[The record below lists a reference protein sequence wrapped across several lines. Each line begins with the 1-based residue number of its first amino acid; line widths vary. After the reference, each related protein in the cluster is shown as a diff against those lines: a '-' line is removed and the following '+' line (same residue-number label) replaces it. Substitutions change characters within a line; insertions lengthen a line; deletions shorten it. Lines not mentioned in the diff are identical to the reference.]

1 MGSSQRLTQ
10 GWLEELVSET
20 ALVFLSNLFLWRYLE
35 VLLVGFSCQH
45 FCLGK
50 QLLGSAVP
58 LLTQMY
64 LFNILNFPKISG
76 KMATILLALVRYF
89 YCFQNTSTFI
99 GSYVFF
105 HTSNSSFNPIQSGF
119 LPHHSTKAALIQVS
133 NNFHFVKSHGHFSGF
148 VLLNKHL
155 RNIRCKLS

>member
-1 MGSSQRLTQ
+1 M
-10 GWLEELVSET
+10 
-20 ALVFLSNLFLWRYLE
+20 
-35 VLLVGFSCQH
+35 GFSCQH

-76 KMATILLALVRYF
+76 KMITILLALVRYF
-89 YCFQNTSTFI
+89 YCSQNTSTFI

-105 HTSNSSFNPIQSGF
+105 HTSNSSLNPIQSGF
-119 LPHHSTKAALIQVS
+119 LPHHSIKAALIKVS
-133 NNFHFVKSHGHFSGF
+133 NNFPVVKSHGHFSGF
-148 VLLNKHL
+148 VLINKHL
-155 RNIRCKLS
+155 GNIRCKLS